1 VRKLSVTSLRMT
13 LRLTGMQIQVFSEE
27 SKLYLVMDLATGGDA
42 FDRYCAAPALFR
54 LESNAAAIILKVY

>member
-1 VRKLSVTSLRMT
+1 
-13 LRLTGMQIQVFSEE
+13 VFSEE

-54 LESNAAAIILKVY
+54 LESNAAAIILKVLAV